1 MDSPFP
7 LPPQPSDQYRNWLD
21 LPLDVTSSILQRLDV
36 VEILTRAQMVC
47 LHWRNVCKDPSMW
60 RTLNMGYYVDL
71 WRYMPY
77 DLRKICRRAVYLS
90 RGQLVGIEVGC
101 FCDENLLKYITERS
115 SRELRYLG
123 AVNWRFSISNKGL
136 SEIAANIPL
145 LEKLEISYCFWI
157 TEKFLEAVGR
167 SCPHLK
173 SLKLIREVYWGD
185 PFKECDIW
193 AVAIAKNMPGLV
205 SLQFDGNNLTNEG
218 VQVILKGCPRL
229 QSLELRHCRYV
240 TMKGDFERCCSEQIR
255 DLQFHCFSDREF
267 ERMLEAC
274 GYYDIDDDST
284 QSYIDNYDFDDFGF
298 VSD

>member
-1 MDSPFP
+1 MDSPPP
-7 LPPQPSDQYRNWLD
+7 LPPQPSDQDYRNWLD
-21 LPLDVTSSILQRLDV
+21 LPLDVTSSILRRLDV
-36 VEILTRAQMVC
+36 VEILTSAQMVC
-47 LHWRNVCKDPSMW
+47 LHWRNVCKDASMW
-60 RTLNMGYYVDL
+60 RTLNMGRHCHVDL
-71 WRYMPY
+71 WIKYLPAY
-77 DLRKICRRAVYLS
+77 DLCRNICRHAVYLS

-115 SRELRYLG
+115 RELRYLG
-123 AVNWRFSISNKGL
+123 AVFWNFSISDKGL
-136 SEIAANIPL
+136 SEIAASIPL
-145 LEKLEISYCFWI
+145 LEELEISYCFGI

-173 SLKLIREVYWGD
+173 SLKLRREVCWGD
-185 PFKECDIW
+185 PFNECDLW

-205 SLQFDGNNLTNEG
+205 SLQLDGNNLTNEG

-267 ERMLEAC
+267 ERMLEDR
-274 GYYDIDDDST
+274 GYYDIDD
-284 QSYIDNYDFDDFGF
+284 YRPRYDFDLGF